1 MKKVLAFLVLLSHMN
16 TSMFLPQLPE
26 IDAFDAGGKKLD
38 DINSMVEY
46 VGVALG
52 YDTTP
57 DDEDDDTGQA
67 FHIAKVPNYFL
78 FQSVSIVQIKKPQEN
93 NTTHFPEYRAD
104 KIKAIAID
112 ILTPPPE
119 ARNIS

>member
-26 IDAFDAGGKKLD
+26 VDAFDAGGRKLD
-38 DINSMVEY
+38 DINSVVEY

-57 DDEDDDTGQA
+57 DDEDDDSGQS

-78 FQSVSIVQIKKPQEN
+78 FQPVSIVRVENTPQSN
-93 NTTHFPEYRAD
+93 ASHFTEYRSD
-104 KIKAIAID
+104 KINPISID

-119 ARNIS
+119 VRNIS

>member
-26 IDAFDAGGKKLD
+26 VDAFDAVGRKLD
-38 DINSMVEY
+38 DINSLVEY

-67 FHIAKVPNYFL
+67 FHIAKVPSYFL
-78 FQSVSIVQIKKPQEN
+78 FQPVSIIRVEKTPQTN
-93 NTTHFPEYRAD
+93 PSHFAEYRPD
-104 KIKAIAID
+104 KIKSVSID

>member
-16 TSMFLPQLPE
+16 TSMFLPQRPE
-26 IDAFDAGGKKLD
+26 VDAFDAGGRKLD
-38 DINSMVEY
+38 DINSVVEY

-67 FHIAKVPNYFL
+67 FHIAKVANYF
-78 FQSVSIVQIKKPQEN
+78 FSQPVSIVQIKKPQEK

-104 KIKAIAID
+104 KIRPISID

-119 ARNIS
+119 VRNIS

>member
-26 IDAFDAGGKKLD
+26 VDAFDAVGRKLD

-46 VGVALG
+46 VGVVLG
-52 YDTTP
+52 YDTTS

-78 FQSVSIVQIKKPQEN
+78 FQPVSIVRVEDTPQSNAIHFSEYKSDEIKPVS
-93 NTTHFPEYRAD
+93 
-104 KIKAIAID
+104 ID

-119 ARNIS
+119 VRNIS